1 MKATPAALTASSALA
16 LLLLAAAPL
25 ACAQTQAAGL
35 WEHNFTI
42 KSDDGKMDAAMAQ
55 MQQQLAA
62 MPPERRAQVEAMMA
76 SRGVK
81 LGAHGTSAKYCI
93 SKEQAAKPAEPRLSS
108 ADCTR
113 QDVTRSGNTVKFKFE
128 CSKPQPVTGDGEMT
142 FAGDKAY
149 SGRSNIVTQV
159 RGQPQQM
166 SMEMNGKW
174 LSADCGDIKPFASAP
189 K

>member
-1 MKATPAALTASSALA
+1 MNIRDVLPAFAVALVAIVPAAH
-16 LLLLAAAPL
+16 
-25 ACAQTQAAGL
+25 AQTQAAGL
-35 WEHNFTI
+35 WEHSFTI

-62 MPPERRAQVEAMMA
+62 MPPEQRAQMEAMMA

-81 LGAHGTSAKYCI
+81 MGAQGSSAKYCV
-93 SKEQAAKPAEPRLSS
+93 SMEQAAKPAEPRLSS

-113 QDVTRSGNTVKFKFE
+113 QDVSRSGNTIRFKFE
-128 CSKPQPVTGDGEMT
+128 CSKPQPVKGEGEMT

-149 SGRSNIVTQV
+149 SGRSNVVTQL
-159 RGQPQQM
+159 RGQPQPM
-166 SMEMNGKW
+166 TMEMNGKW
-174 LSADCGDIKPFASAP
+174 LSADCGDIKPFASPP